1 MKTFRRAGAIMAL
14 AIIMGCARAPE
25 RPAPPSADPGGQRV
39 AQADVEL
46 KVESVTREADTLA
59 VTYAVHNRTQKA
71 VLLTDGLWDVGFS
84 GHLTLA
90 PERAYVDLS
99 GGKVVLSRMLLP
111 VPEDLAVEAPEVP
124 AVSRVEP
131 GATANRRVVVPLPLR
146 TALPYAT
153 GPEETR
159 ELSSVREVSL
169 RVGYLPDADAM
180 TLSQG
185 KDAQG
190 TPIQTPRYGPAVTAQ
205 RVLDSGPLPVTD
217 AK

>member
-1 MKTFRRAGAIMAL
+1 MRALLRTGAWVVL
-14 AIIMGCARAPE
+14 AVIVGCARAPE
-25 RPAPPSADPGGQRV
+25 RPANPGGHRV

-59 VTYAVHNRTQKA
+59 VTYAVHNRTSRA
-71 VLLTDGLWDVGFS
+71 VLLVDGLWDVGFS

-99 GGKVVLSRMLLP
+99 GGRVVLSRMLLP
-111 VPEDLAVEAPEVP
+111 VPEDLMVEAPEVP
-124 AVSRVEP
+124 AVSRVEA
-131 GATANRRVVVPLPLR
+131 GATANRRAVVPLPLR
-146 TALPYAT
+146 TALPYPT

-159 ELSSVREVSL
+159 ELPEVREVFL

-180 TLSQG
+180 TLHAGKDSQG
-185 KDAQG
+185 TAV
-190 TPIQTPRYGPAVTAQ
+190 QTPEYGPVVKAQ
-205 RVLDSGPLPVTD
+205 RVLDSGPLPVSD